1 MPIKFADHRPQKRTK
16 IVATIGPASDSE
28 STLRAMILA
37 GLDVVRFNFSHSKP
51 DYLVPLVKTV
61 RKLSHE
67 LNVPVAILGDLRGP
81 RIRVGEIEGGTV
93 FLETGQTII
102 LTPQSVL
109 GNSERVSIS
118 FPGLARDIK
127 IGSTLL
133 LDDGDIELV
142 IEKVN
147 DSGEITGFISQG
159 GLLASHR
166 GINLPGQRISLPS
179 VTKKDLADVDFAIEH
194 GFDFLALSFV
204 QSADDVRK
212 LKDYLV
218 QKGATIPIIAKI
230 EKKGGLDE
238 IEAIIQEAY
247 GVMVARGDLALEMS
261 IQEIPVAQKQIINI
275 CRQNAT
281 PVITAT
287 QMLESMV
294 QENKPTRAEATDV
307 ANAILDGTDA
317 LMLSGE
323 TAIGKHPVQ
332 TVATMSAIAIRTET
346 AWLKGELAGPV
357 EIRTPKEIDAAVAHA
372 SHLVAK
378 SLNARTIITYTTS
391 GSTALR
397 VARYRSAVPILALSS
412 HPATRYRLA
421 LTWGVESA
429 LVENVE
435 DMADMVKVALQQVQA
450 CHLAVPGDTVVITA
464 GTPFGIGGRTNLL
477 KVEQVSSNT
486 EHEETDND

>member
-1 MPIKFADHRPQKRTK
+1 
-16 IVATIGPASDSE
+16 
-28 STLRAMILA
+28 
-37 GLDVVRFNFSHSKP
+37 
-51 DYLVPLVKTV
+51 
-61 RKLSHE
+61 
-67 LNVPVAILGDLRGP
+67 
-81 RIRVGEIEGGTV
+81 
-93 FLETGQTII
+93 
-102 LTPQSVL
+102 
-109 GNSERVSIS
+109 
-118 FPGLARDIK
+118 
-127 IGSTLL
+127 
-133 LDDGDIELV
+133 
-142 IEKVN
+142 
-147 DSGEITGFISQG
+147 
-159 GLLASHR
+159 
-166 GINLPGQRISLPS
+166 
-179 VTKKDLADVDFAIEH
+179 
-194 GFDFLALSFV
+194 
-204 QSADDVRK
+204 
-212 LKDYLV
+212 
-218 QKGATIPIIAKI
+218 
-230 EKKGGLDE
+230 
-238 IEAIIQEAY
+238 
-247 GVMVARGDLALEMS
+247 
-261 IQEIPVAQKQIINI
+261 
-275 CRQNAT
+275 
-281 PVITAT
+281 
-287 QMLESMV
+287 
-294 QENKPTRAEATDV
+294 
-307 ANAILDGTDA
+307 
-317 LMLSGE
+317 MLSGE

-486 EHEETDND
+486 EHEDRDND